1 MNGEVTV
8 REVMRREYVGAS
20 EADTLVDTAAL
31 MLEEDVEAVVVL
43 RGSEPVGILTQRDLL
58 EAAVDQG
65 DLESMRVKHAMK
77 EDPPTVAATESL
89 ATATN
94 MMSGASTRR
103 LLVMRDSE
111 PIGVISEHDI
121 VTASTLNPQINGD
134 TVQEVETEPV
144 AAEAASATTDAT
156 TTDEEYSNQGIC
168 EVCGSLTRDLS
179 SFNGQLV
186 CSDCKDV

>member
-43 RGSEPVGILTQRDLL
+43 QGSKPVGILTQRDLL
-58 EAAVDQG
+58 GAAVDQG
-65 DLESMRVKHAMK
+65 DLESLQVKHAMTD
-77 EDPPTVAATESL
+77 DPPTVSASESL
-89 ATATN
+89 ATATD
-94 MMSGASTRR
+94 MMSGTSTRR
-103 LLVMRDSE
+103 LLVMGDGE

-121 VTASTLNPQINGD
+121 VTASTLNPRVNGTTSPD
-134 TVQEVETEPV
+134 VESEDIG
-144 AAEAASATTDAT
+144 AEAAVATTEAT
-156 TTDEEYSNQGIC
+156 ATDEEYSSQGIC

-186 CSDCKDV
+186 CADCKDV